1 MPATKVAGF
10 FFINMCLDNSM
21 RYLFEFTAYT
31 KIFFAFVILVFIG
44 ASFGVNAEETKYTW
58 RNVPIQGGGYVTGLL
73 FHQHQKNLLY
83 ARTDVGGSYR
93 WHEEAKEWIALN
105 DSTAKEHVDDSGI
118 LAIAVDEK
126 DSDTIYLLA
135 GLYFQEWAPTGAL
148 LRSFDRGESW
158 DRIPLPFKVGG
169 NENGRGTGERLI
181 VDIKNSNRLIIGSNT
196 AGLWMSE
203 DKGRTWTN
211 VQNFPEKSIN
221 FVAMNKGNAGKTTLI
236 VATNNPANPMI
247 MSKDDGQTWQSH
259 KLDTAND
266 IVFHRVAQAGNRLY
280 LTGADTSGPLGISK
294 GGVWRFD
301 LNTEK
306 WTQLKLPKGQG
317 GFSGVT
323 VDPRD
328 HKRILVSTT
337 NRWYPKDD
345 VFLSEDGGN
354 SWKSV
359 GESAVWS
366 EGDTPYVKTHTP
378 HWITD
383 IQFDPYNSKR
393 ALLVTGYGVYESKNI
408 NSSEKVTW
416 SFLGKGMEET
426 VILELISPPT
436 GAPLLSVM
444 GDIDGFLHDDLTKTP
459 AKGRLK
465 PELGSNNSIA
475 YAFLKPKLMA
485 RTVER
490 GNGISLVLSAD
501 GGKTWQL
508 SQSEPEGAF
517 GGQVALSAKGDIL
530 MWTPHK
536 MSSFFSRDGG
546 KSWSASKN
554 LPINLKPIADTVAND
569 TFYAYDGEQGTL
581 FLSQD
586 GGQTF
591 SSVDFKF
598 PVLPNWRLSEAN
610 VRAVPGLKGEV
621 YVSSGSALYSVAS
634 FGAHIKQIAKVQ
646 EAYFVTFGKSFNKNA
661 NPAIYIWGQVNSEKG
676 VFMSKDS
683 GANWHK
689 ISDEK
694 NRFSSIRC
702 MVGDLRE
709 FGKVYIG
716 TGGRGIFVGSSQ

>member
-1 MPATKVAGF
+1 
-10 FFINMCLDNSM
+10 M
-21 RYLFEFTAYT
+21 RYLFEFSAYT
-31 KIFFAFVILVFIG
+31 KRFSACVLLAFIG
-44 ASFGVNAEETKYTW
+44 ACFGVNAEETKYTW

-73 FHQHQKNLLY
+73 FHPHEKNVLY

-93 WHEEAKEWIALN
+93 WRDESNEWIALN
-105 DSTAKEHVDDSGI
+105 DGTAKEHVDDSGI
-118 LAIAVDEK
+118 LAMAIDPK
-126 DSDTIYLLA
+126 DSNAIYLLA
-135 GLYFQEWAPTGAL
+135 GLYFQEWAPNGAL
-148 LRSFDRGESW
+148 LRSFDRGNSW
-158 DRIPLPFKVGG
+158 ERISLPFKVGG

-211 VQNFPEKSIN
+211 VQNFSEKSIN
-221 FVAMNKGNAGKTTLI
+221 LVAMNESKAGKTSII
-236 VATNNPANPMI
+236 VATDNPANPMLI
-247 MSKDDGQTWQSH
+247 SKDNGQTWKSH
-259 KLDTAND
+259 KLESVSD
-266 IVFHRVAQAGNRLY
+266 IVFHRVAQAGNKLY
-280 LTGADTSGPLGISK
+280 ITGANTSGPLGISK

-301 LNTEK
+301 LDTEK
-306 WTQLKLPKGQG
+306 WAQLTLPEGQG

-345 VFLSEDGGN
+345 IFLSEDGGN

-359 GESAVWS
+359 GESATWS
-366 EGDTPYVKTHTP
+366 EGDTPYVKTHKP

-383 IQFDPYNSKR
+383 IQFDPYDSNR
-393 ALLVTGYGVYESKNI
+393 ALLVTGYGVYESTNI
-408 NSSEKVTW
+408 NSAGKVSW
-416 SFLGKGMEET
+416 RFVGKGMEET

-436 GAPLLSVM
+436 GASLLSVM

-459 AKGRLK
+459 AKGRFK

-475 YAFLKPKLMA
+475 YAFAKSNLMA

-517 GGQVALSAKGDIL
+517 GGQVALSAKGDTIL
-530 MWTPHK
+530 WTPHK
-536 MSSFFSRDGG
+536 MGSFFSRDGG

-554 LPINLKPIADTVAND
+554 LPANLKPIADTVAND

-581 FLSQD
+581 FLSRD
-586 GGQTF
+586 GGQSFT
-591 SSVDFKF
+591 SVDFKF

-621 YVSSGSALYSVAS
+621 YVSSGSALYRIAS
-634 FGAHIKQIAKVQ
+634 FGTQITQTAKVQ
-646 EAYFVTFGKSFNKNA
+646 EAYFVTFGKSFKKNA
-661 NPAIYIWGQVNSEKG
+661 YPAIYIWGQVNNEKG
-676 VFMSKDS
+676 VFMSKD
-683 GANWHK
+683 GGTQWYK
-689 ISDEK
+689 ISDDK

-709 FGKVYIG
+709 AGKIYIG
-716 TGGRGIFVGSSQ
+716 TGGRGIFVGSGK